1 MCFISFIYLFFPL
14 FVIFRF
20 EKAYIYVLDELF
32 TSSIDALL
40 LYIFW
45 IWVTIVLMCVMIIYY
60 Y

>member
-1 MCFISFIYLFFPL
+1 L